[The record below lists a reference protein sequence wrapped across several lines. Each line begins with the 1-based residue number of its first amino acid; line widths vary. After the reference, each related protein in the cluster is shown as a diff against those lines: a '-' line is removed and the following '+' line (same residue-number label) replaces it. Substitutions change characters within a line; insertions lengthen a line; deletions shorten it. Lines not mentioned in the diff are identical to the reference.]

1 MAWNEPGP
9 GRDPWNQGSGG
20 KRGSG
25 SGPPDLEE
33 LLKRLRKRFLRGEG
47 GSGAPPGNVIAMLA
61 AALVVAWVLSG
72 LYSVGAQQRA
82 VVLRFGALVA
92 TVDPGLHWHLPWPI
106 ESAIKADVTPV
117 RQAPVHAAL
126 LTADQNLVEIDAT
139 VQFRV
144 SSASDFLFSLDDPDK
159 TVREAT
165 TAALREV
172 VAQTSM
178 DSILGDG
185 QRVAAAR
192 ARARL
197 QSWLDSYHSGLIVI
211 DVSISQAAPPD
222 AVQDAFADAIKAV
235 EDQKKQEQ
243 DALAYAND
251 RLPRARGEAATKLAQ
266 ANAYAEQLVA
276 RAQGEVDRF
285 SALYEEYRHSPEITR
300 RRLYIDTMAE
310 VLSHTRKVV
319 VDSSKGGPSVNVVV
333 PSVNGA
339 ASSAEGDKEGG
350 AAPHASP
357 PRAQEDNQE
366 PGRSRDRGENR

>member
-9 GRDPWNQGSGG
+9 GRDPWSQGSGG

-25 SGPPDLEE
+25 GGPPDLEE
-33 LLKRLRKRFLRGEG
+33 LLKRLRKRFLPGDG
-47 GSGAPPGNVIAMLA
+47 GGTPPPAVIAVLA
-61 AALVVAWVLSG
+61 AAVLLVWALSG

-82 VVLRFGALVA
+82 VVLRFGAPVA
-92 TVDPGLHWHLPWPI
+92 TVDPGLHWHLPWPL
-106 ESAIKADVTPV
+106 ETAIKADVTPV

-126 LTADQNLVEIDAT
+126 LTAEQNLVEIDAT

-165 TAALREV
+165 TAALRQV
-172 VAQTSM
+172 IAQSSM

-185 QRVAAAR
+185 QRAAAAR
-192 ARARL
+192 ARELL
-197 QSWLDSYHSGLIVI
+197 QGWLDSYHSGLVVM

-222 AVQDAFADAIKAV
+222 AVQDAFADAIKAA

-266 ANAYAEQLVA
+266 ANAYAEELVA

-285 SALYEEYRHSPEITR
+285 SALYEEYRRSPEITR
-300 RRLYIDTMAE
+300 RRLYIDSMAE

-333 PSVNGA
+333 PSVNGTTA
-339 ASSAEGDKEGG
+339 AGESDKAGG
-350 AAPHASP
+350 AAPHTSP
-357 PRAQEDNQE
+357 PSAQDDNQE
-366 PGRSRDRGENR
+366 RDRSRDREENR